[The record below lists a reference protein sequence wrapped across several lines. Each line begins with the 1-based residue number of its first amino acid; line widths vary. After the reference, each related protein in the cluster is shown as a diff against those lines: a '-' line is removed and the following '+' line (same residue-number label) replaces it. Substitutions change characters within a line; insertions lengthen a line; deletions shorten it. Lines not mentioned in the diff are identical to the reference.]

1 MIVIKST
8 ECNDAFLDV
17 HKLMTKYKIFPII
30 LVSTGFMV
38 FLDIIF
44 SVIVMTQLMEQGA
57 LINQVFFKKWQETY
71 IVLYDFFANC
81 NGHNLH
87 LQQSECN
94 KTLLNSFICR
104 FSFLSLPYFQW
115 GSVVG
120 RGRSKAH
127 SYLEWVH
134 SKKTFFFISQ
144 DIKHVFENCTGFG
157 SRGCLCEVRL
167 ELPFSSWLQ
176 RPHCRAWLGS
186 EATMVVPLGKQI

>member
-1 MIVIKST
+1 
-8 ECNDAFLDV
+8 
-17 HKLMTKYKIFPII
+17 MTKYKIFPII

-81 NGHNLH
+81 NGHNLY

-134 SKKTFFFISQ
+134 SKKHFSLYHRTLNMFLRIVLVLVAEAASVRWGWSCPFLA
-144 DIKHVFENCTGFG
+144 G
-157 SRGCLCEVRL
+157 SSGPTAEHDLVLKPRWWCL
-167 ELPFSSWLQ
+167 
-176 RPHCRAWLGS
+176 
-186 EATMVVPLGKQI
+186 